1 MADYSKGKIYKI
13 FNTIDDDIYVGS
25 TVETLQKRFTRHKCC
40 STKQKTRHFRIY
52 QKMNDIGFDNFCIQ
66 LLEEYPCRD
75 KTELNAREGHWIRQ
89 IGTLNTK
96 IQGRTRQ
103 EWKDGIKD
111 ITKEKAHTYYTMN
124 KEKMNKASKINYE
137 NNKDYYKVQYK
148 NIEKNIKSKRTKS
161 TKHIGI
167 TTERK
172 SKNIKA

>member
-25 TVETLQKRFTRHKCC
+25 TVETLQKRFTRHRCC
-40 STKQKTRHFRIY
+40 STKQRTQHFRIY

-103 EWKDGIKD
+103 EWKDSIKD
-111 ITKEKAHTYYTMN
+111 ITKEKAHTYYTTN

-137 NNKDYYKVQYK
+137 NNKST
-148 NIEKNIKSKRTKS
+148 IKT
-161 TKHIGI
+161 
-167 TTERK
+167 
-172 SKNIKA
+172 N